1 MPSIIII
8 DDQST
13 TLKLLA
19 QLVKSL
25 DFSGKEIQV
34 TTFDQS
40 TDALNWIKYN
50 TPDMVLIDYK
60 MPEINGIEFI
70 KLFRRTKACESIPV
84 IMITAYDDQDIR
96 YKALDAGASDFLTKP
111 IDHHECRARC
121 KNLLKLREAQLLLEK
136 RNYVLQHKVTHS
148 TNAILERE
156 RETLLRLAR
165 AGEYRDEETGNHIIR
180 IAKYSRL
187 IAELIELDERHCDL
201 IEQASP
207 MHDLGKI
214 GITDSILLKPGR
226 LTNDEF
232 DTMKSHT
239 IIGFE
244 ILKDSPSK
252 YLQAGA
258 SIALGHH
265 EHFNGLGYP
274 YAMKGEEIPIEARI
288 VAVADVF
295 DALTSVRPYKDA
307 WSINDAV
314 TFIETQ
320 RGKQFDPDCA
330 KVFIDNLDKV
340 ISIYNIFNEVSPQN
354 DNKEELN
361 KCQQQDLS

>member
-1 MPSIIII
+1 MASIIII

-13 TLKLLA
+13 TLKLLS

-25 DFSGKEIQV
+25 DFSNEPIQV
-34 TTFDQS
+34 TTFDKS
-40 TDALNWIKYN
+40 TEALAWVKYN
-50 TPDMVLIDYK
+50 IPDMVLIDYK
-60 MPEINGIEFI
+60 MPDINGIEFI
-70 KLFRRTKACESIPV
+70 KLFRRTKSCDSIPV
-84 IMITAYDDQDIR
+84 IMITAYDEQDIR

-121 KNLLKLREAQLLLEK
+121 KNLLNLRTSQLMLEK
-136 RNYVLQHKVTHS
+136 RNYILQHKVTHS
-148 TNAILERE
+148 TNAIVERE

-165 AGEYRDEETGNHIIR
+165 AGEYRDEETGNHILR

-187 IAELIELDERHCDL
+187 IAELIGLDERHCDL

-214 GITDSILLKPGR
+214 GISDSILLKQGR

-239 IIGFE
+239 VIGYE

-274 YAMKGEEIPIEARI
+274 YAMRGEEIPIEARI

-295 DALTSVRPYKDA
+295 DALTSVRPYKIA

-314 TFIETQ
+314 TFIQTQ
-320 RGKQFDPDCA
+320 QGKQFDPDCVG
-330 KVFIDNLDKV
+330 VFIENLDRVKY
-340 ISIYNIFNEVSPQN
+340 IYSELNETSPN
-354 DNKEELN
+354 NNKEELDL
-361 KCQQQDLS
+361 CHQQDLS